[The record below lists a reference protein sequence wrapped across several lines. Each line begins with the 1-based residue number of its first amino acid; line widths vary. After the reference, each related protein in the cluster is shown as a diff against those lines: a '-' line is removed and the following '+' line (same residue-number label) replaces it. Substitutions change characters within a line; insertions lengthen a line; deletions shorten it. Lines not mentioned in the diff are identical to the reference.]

1 MVVYGVALLAGCY
14 MAGNFIGD
22 VLGALLGYY
31 STMRPIVKEKLI
43 FGAEEQSHRHG
54 ASSF

>member
-1 MVVYGVALLAGCY
+1 MSIW
-14 MAGNFIGD
+14 FIASLWD
-22 VLGALLGYY
+22 YY

-54 ASSF
+54 AASS

>member
-1 MVVYGVALLAGCY
+1 M
-14 MAGNFIGD
+14 
-22 VLGALLGYY
+22 GYY

-43 FGAEEQSHRHG
+43 FGAEKQSHRHG